1 MLRIVKFDNATT
13 YMFPS
18 GEIATPDV
26 IIKQFPAVTHFTHV
40 LEVNGDVCQAVM
52 NLNALR
58 GIHNIDPALTEEE
71 AIAAIEV
78 IVNTPPPAPEPPST
92 EPTAEERIAASLEY
106 QNLMMM

>member
-1 MLRIVKFDNATT
+1 MLRIVKFDNSTT
-13 YMFPS
+13 YMFPN
-18 GEIATPDV
+18 GDIAPPEK
-26 IIKQFPAVTHFTHV
+26 IIEQFPAVIHFTHV
-40 LEVNGDVCQAVM
+40 LEINGDICQAVM

-58 GIHNIDPALTEEE
+58 GIHNINESLTENE

-78 IVNTPPPAPEPPST
+78 IINTPPPAP